1 MTASGRRRQKRGSP
15 PPAAPSADVMAG
27 AGEGGLPVQLAQ
39 RINRISLGKMVWG
52 VELLDPQAHARWKQ
66 HDWIGSALELYN

>member
-1 MTASGRRRQKRGSP
+1 MDGDG
-15 PPAAPSADVMAG
+15 DG
-27 AGEGGLPVQLAQ
+27 DGEGGRVLSQ

-66 HDWIGSALELYN
+66 HDWIGSALEMYN